1 MRHLRCFT
9 RPRYGQTAPV
19 GHSGWGASARSRARS
34 SQVSCSICIY
44 PSIRSSWSCCSRW
57 PLAPSRASSW
67 RGSITSGS
75 RATGSDSARR
85 SAGIESALPA
95 GDIAEMR
102 SEQLFDVR
110 DRIAVVTGAAS
121 GLGLAMAEAM
131 AENGAV
137 VAMLDIDPVGLA
149 GAVTRLAKAGHRVE
163 PIVLDVGETAAL
175 RAAIN
180 AVAAKHGQLDV
191 VFANVGISAG
201 RSFEFPEG
209 EINAVEMAR
218 WQLVLQVNLTS
229 VFVTLQAAAER
240 MKAQRSGRI
249 IVTSSIAGIRAERMV
264 GYAYAATKAAVNN
277 LVRQAALELAPGP
290 FFTNIASGRLHREPE
305 FVAKF
310 AEMVPLK
317 RIAQPDELKGLALLL
332 ASP

>member
-1 MRHLRCFT
+1 
-9 RPRYGQTAPV
+9 
-19 GHSGWGASARSRARS
+19 
-34 SQVSCSICIY
+34 
-44 PSIRSSWSCCSRW
+44 
-57 PLAPSRASSW
+57 
-67 RGSITSGS
+67 
-75 RATGSDSARR
+75 
-85 SAGIESALPA
+85 
-95 GDIAEMR
+95 MR

-110 DRIAVVTGAAS
+110 GRVTVVTGAAS
-121 GLGLAMAEAM
+121 GLGLAMAEVM

-137 VAMLDIDPVGLA
+137 VAMLDVDPVGLDA
-149 GAVTRLAKAGHRVE
+149 AATRLAKAGHAVE
-163 PIVLDVGETAAL
+163 GIVLDVGETAAL

-180 AVAAKHGQLDV
+180 GVAEKHGRLDV
-191 VFANVGISAG
+191 VFANAGISAG

-209 EINAVEMAR
+209 EIDAVAMEK
-218 WQLVLQVNLTS
+218 WQQVLQVNLTS

-277 LVRQAALELAPGP
+277 LVRQAALELAPYNVMVNAIAPGP
-290 FFTNIASGRLHREPE
+290 FFTNIAGGRLHREPE
-305 FVAKF
+305 FVRKF

-332 ASP
+332 ASPASSFITGAVIPIDGGITAG